1 MKQTAV
7 DGQLKRA
14 HPTRISAVDAIRGFA
29 MLLMLL
35 SHTTWR
41 IPNFD
46 YRVAFGWDNMIV
58 PDLSQAHAF
67 IGFVLQAASP
77 IFFLLAGV
85 SLAMFVASRQ
95 ARGWSSCAIS
105 RFLIVRGL
113 VLIVLDLTIVNFDL
127 LPQRYGY
134 RISVL
139 TAVGLCLISMAFLR
153 RLSLP
158 LLSLIALGLTVF
170 TQGLFGLYGQPF
182 SDSLLVAVLLAPQ
195 HTAPWSVEFS
205 LLPWLPVVLL
215 GYISMRLIQT
225 RSIQFERLMAAAAAA
240 LGFAWVVVIAMNSF
254 GTLYQDRRLIFTKHP
269 PDLSY
274 LLVYLAFACL
284 LLSAYHVFERRMPLT
299 AARILCLLGQN
310 ALIFYVLHPKIL
322 DIAYVLI
329 EDTTRRPFALSLLL
343 ALISLPP
350 LLLMCA
356 VYGKLKQR
364 YPTSVLRYL

>member
-1 MKQTAV
+1 MEQTTV
-7 DGQLKRA
+7 NGHLKKLLC
-14 HPTRISAVDAIRGFA
+14 TRIRAVDAVRGFA

-58 PDLSQAHAF
+58 PDINQARAVV
-67 IGFVLQAASP
+67 GFVLQAASP

-85 SLAMFVASRQ
+85 SLAMFVTSRQ
-95 ARGWSSCAIS
+95 GRGWSPWAIS

-113 VLIVLDLTIVNFDL
+113 ILIALDLTIVNVDL

-153 RLSLP
+153 YLSLP
-158 LLSLIALGLTVF
+158 LLGFIALSLTIF
-170 TQGLFGLYGQPF
+170 TQGLFALHGQPF

-195 HTAPWSVEFS
+195 RTAPWSVEFS
-205 LLPWLPVVLL
+205 LLPWLPVVIL
-215 GYISMRLIQT
+215 GYTSMRLVQA
-225 RSIQFERLMAAAAAA
+225 RRLRFERVMAVMAAA

-254 GTLYQDRRLIFTKHP
+254 GTLYHDRRLIFTKHP

-284 LLSAYHVFERRMPLT
+284 LLSAYHVFEERVPLIVQ
-299 AARILCLLGQN
+299 RVLCLLGQN
-310 ALIFYVLHPKIL
+310 ALIFYVLHPKVL

-343 ALISLPP
+343 AAVSLPP
-350 LLLMCA
+350 LLLLCA
-356 VYGKLKQR
+356 AYGRLKQR
-364 YPTSVLRYL
+364 YPSSVLRYL